1 MNSISIMLSE
11 EELEIFYLLVCDELE
26 FQAMNYE
33 EEPTKKLQTLRK
45 KILQKRLFLL
55 GDK

>member
-55 GDK
+55 GEK

>member
-1 MNSISIMLSE
+1 MLSE
-11 EELEIFYLLVCDELE
+11 EELEIFYLLICDELE

-33 EEPTKKLQTLRK
+33 EDPTKKLQALRK

-55 GDK
+55 GEK